1 MKTGGCL
8 CGAIRFTVEGDSLG
22 SGACFCLDC
31 QASNGGAPAY
41 GAVYQ
46 KGDFTLILGEPKIYW
61 SQSETGNRI
70 GRAFC
75 PECGTNIYGI
85 NESRPDYLPISAGA
99 LDDNSDFK
107 VMALSWVSTAK
118 PWHTLDPNIP
128 AFEKNIPSE

>member
-1 MKTGGCL
+1 MTKGGCL
-8 CGAIRFTVEGDSLG
+8 CGAIRFSITGKSMG

-41 GAVYQ
+41 AAVHQ
-46 KGDFTLILGEPKIYW
+46 KSDFLLEKGEPKVYW

-75 PECGTNIYGI
+75 ADCGASIYGI
-85 NESRPDYLPISAGA
+85 NESRPDYLPITARA

-107 VMALSWVSTAK
+107 VMALSWVSTTK
-118 PWHTLDPNIP
+118 PWHTLDSNIP